1 MKRFL
6 NHRSIQYLCI
16 YVTAF
21 LSKGQ
26 FHNRSSF
33 PSWVSSATFFLD
45 NNENDDND
53 PIKESINTCASS
65 SEEIKSIGKNDI
77 EYEKNESR
85 NENIDIKEFDLNLET
100 LEDDNIKI
108 NKPSSTQI
116 NEYKQAL
123 AKAKMAQKKALELH
137 LDWEN

>member
-1 MKRFL
+1 M
-6 NHRSIQYLCI
+6 
-16 YVTAF
+16 
-21 LSKGQ
+21 
-26 FHNRSSF
+26 
-33 PSWVSSATFFLD
+33 
-45 NNENDDND
+45 
-53 PIKESINTCASS
+53 
-65 SEEIKSIGKNDI
+65 KSIGKNDI